1 MTSVVAVMA
10 AALDHELRR
19 RFNFCLCAESCAD
32 IMRAVIARSAA
43 AGQVYES
50 SQSAQSLGREPDG
63 GCIAG
68 GGASDASTVAFLLD
82 QSPSSAD
89 LAPLRTSDGGR
100 APSDAA
106 PAVTAGSTLRAGD
119 IVHHEPTGED
129 WVVAYVDGEYLAWC
143 GWPAGEA
150 RLSDCRLTK
159 PCSDEE
165 HIDWLRQ
172 IAKAEG
178 KRARR
183 AQLALAA
190 LDAAAGPEGEGT
202 PMTAT
207 VLILPVQHGGDLT

>member
-10 AALDHELRR
+10 AALDHELRQ

-32 IMRAVIARSAA
+32 IMRAVIACSAA

-82 QSPSSAD
+82 QSRSSAD

-106 PAVTAGSTLRAGD
+106 PAVIPAIRAGD
-119 IVHHEPTGED
+119 IVHHEPSGED
-129 WVVAYVDGEYLAWC
+129 WVVAYVDGDDLAWC

-150 RLSDCRLTK
+150 RLSDCRLMK
-159 PCSDEE
+159 PCSDAE
-165 HIDWLRQ
+165 HLDWLRH
-172 IAKAEG
+172 IAQSDG
-178 KRARR
+178 KRALR
-183 AQLALAA
+183 AREALAA
-190 LDAAAGPEGEGT
+190 LEAAPAQVIPFSPES
-202 PMTAT
+202 A
-207 VLILPVQHGGDLT
+207 